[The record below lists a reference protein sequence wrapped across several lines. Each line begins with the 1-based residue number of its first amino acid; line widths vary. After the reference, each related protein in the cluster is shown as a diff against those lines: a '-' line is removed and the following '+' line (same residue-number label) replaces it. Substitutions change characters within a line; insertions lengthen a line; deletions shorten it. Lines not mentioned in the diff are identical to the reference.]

1 MKLNFDSNMK
11 ANKRD
16 DVAEWYATQ
25 AFETCTTP
33 TDKARLYLFETV
45 EWMIK
50 NLKDSAYAE
59 IEEFYNEQ
67 MNNLEAD
74 GFFK

>member
-1 MKLNFDSNMK
+1 ME

-25 AFETCTTP
+25 VFETCTSP
-33 TDKARLYLFETV
+33 IDEV

-59 IEEFYNEQ
+59 IEEFYKQ
-67 MNNLEAD
+67 QKINNL
-74 GFFK
+74 